1 MSSVVDLCD
10 SVEASPGVGMDVD
23 KDMFPFDGAKNGGL
37 AKKEAGQGGEDG
49 GDGGEGGRGDEGD
62 GGDSQGGDKEEEKG
76 GDEEGGGDGDEEKGG
91 DDEERARAGSSDA
104 GEGGGAAEEDRA
116 AGGES
121 SKRKA
126 WFVWSQHPEAER
138 VFLAAV
144 RAVGG
149 NVTAKPVAAKMQAI
163 YEEEKLE
170 WPDLL
175 NDQRIANHIISYK
188 SKVAGAGK
196 GSEATP
202 CAAGGTPSGEGVD
215 TRDTT
220 GVPLGPDDLDAKE
233 MFDVQNNDLG
243 EWDERHQ
250 GEKKREREDGGE
262 DAGGDGDGDGDGN
275 DAEILS
281 SKVAKISKI
290 TTNAKLLTP
299 DKGTSTRGVR
309 RLREK
314 DIGPGIEKRELLV
327 FWEDEFD
334 DWYRADVVSF
344 NSRRN
349 IVQLHY
355 VADNHRESLDL
366 DDLRTLMKEKRVKI
380 VVNEEEEKA
389 DREERGKIALRA
401 ANGVRGSDGLNGKRV
416 ANDGSDK
423 STDDETVTETAA
435 AGETDDTGR
444 NVRKDNKDA
453 GVDPEPNDVEMA
465 STMDG
470 SVDEAGEADE
480 ADEADETDK
489 PRPSEPQLEP
499 KPTKELVS
507 DPFLDKDLAEHYE
520 LGIMREQSAK
530 FNKLKH
536 IALGEYFC
544 VDAMS
549 LGKAGDAFDWHDAK
563 TGIKFARHDPI
574 DKLLDEQ
581 VVSSAL
587 VYRLKKWDPE
597 DD

>member
-1 MSSVVDLCD
+1 MSSVIDLCD
-10 SVEASPGVGMDVD
+10 SVEASPGVGMDID
-23 KDMFPFDGAKNGGL
+23 TDMFPFD
-37 AKKEAGQGGEDG
+37 
-49 GDGGEGGRGDEGD
+49 GGRGDEGD
-62 GGDSQGGDKEEEKG
+62 GGDGQGGDKEEE
-76 GDEEGGGDGDEEKGG
+76 EKGG
-91 DDEERARAGSSDA
+91 DEERARAGSSDA
-104 GEGGGAAEEDRA
+104 GEGGGAADEERA
-116 AGGES
+116 AGGKS
-121 SKRKA
+121 SERKA
-126 WFVWSQHPEAER
+126 RLFFVWSQHPEAER

-149 NVTAKPVAAKMQAI
+149 NVTAKPVAAKMRAI

-170 WPDLL
+170 WPELL
-175 NDQRIANHIISYK
+175 NDQRIANHVSTYK

-196 GSEATP
+196 GLEATP

-220 GVPLGPDDLDAKE
+220 GVPLGPDDFDAKE
-233 MFDVQNNDLG
+233 MFDVQNNPLG

-250 GEKKREREDGGE
+250 VEKKREREDGGE
-262 DAGGDGDGDGDGN
+262 DAGGDGDGD
-275 DAEILS
+275 DAKILAS
-281 SKVAKISKI
+281 NVAKI
-290 TTNAKLLTP
+290 TRNAKLLTP
-299 DKGTSTRGVR
+299 DRGASTRAAR

-314 DIGPGIEKRELLV
+314 DIGPSIEKRELLV

-334 DWYRADVVSF
+334 EWYRADVVSF

-355 VADNHRESLDL
+355 VADNHREALDL

-380 VVNEEEEKA
+380 VVNEAEQKA
-389 DREERGKIALRA
+389 DREERAKIALRA
-401 ANGVRGSDGLNGKRV
+401 ANSVHGSDGLNGKRV
-416 ANDGSDK
+416 ANGGSSDK

-444 NVRKDNKDA
+444 NVGKDYKDA
-453 GVDPEPNDVEMA
+453 GMDPETNDVEMA
-465 STMDG
+465 SAMEEE
-470 SVDEAGEADE
+470 DEEDDE
-480 ADEADETDK
+480 EDEEEDEEDEEDK

-499 KPTKELVS
+499 KPSKELIS
-507 DPFLDKDLAEHYE
+507 DPFLDEDLAEHYE

-536 IALGEYFC
+536 ISLGEYFC
-544 VDAMS
+544 VDALS

-563 TGIKFARHDPI
+563 TGIKFARYDPI

-597 DD
+597 DDY